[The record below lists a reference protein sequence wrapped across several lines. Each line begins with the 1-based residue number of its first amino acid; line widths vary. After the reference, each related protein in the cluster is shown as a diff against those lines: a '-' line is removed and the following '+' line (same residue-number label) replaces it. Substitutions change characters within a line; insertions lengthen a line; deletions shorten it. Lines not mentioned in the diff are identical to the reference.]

1 VTTAQTT
8 PSGLTQASVTSDILA
23 RAQAHGLVLSAD
35 SATVDETGWDFLVVQ
50 ATAVDGTP
58 WILRVP
64 RRPPVVKA
72 AMAEAK
78 LIATLRG
85 RLPVAVP
92 DFRIVTPDLI
102 AYPRLAGEPAG
113 AGNPRTG
120 PLTWCIDPANP
131 PEALVRA
138 LGRVVAQL
146 HTTPVSE
153 VAETGIPVRSPD
165 DARTAFAQRLQ
176 FGQTELGMHPS
187 WLERGRRW
195 LDDDRLWAESMVLI
209 HADLHP
215 GHTLVDGTG
224 TLTGILDWTDAEVG
238 DPGQEFLVVART
250 FGQVM
255 FDRLVDVYHEYGG
268 PAWPGLRG
276 HVREA
281 LAFWPLERATK
292 AAGLGMPHLF
302 DEARTRYSIPTTI
315 PES

>member
-1 VTTAQTT
+1 MTTAQTT

-138 LGRVVAQL
+138 LGR
-146 HTTPVSE
+146 S
-153 VAETGIPVRSPD
+153 
-165 DARTAFAQRLQ
+165 
-176 FGQTELGMHPS
+176 
-187 WLERGRRW
+187 
-195 LDDDRLWAESMVLI
+195 
-209 HADLHP
+209 
-215 GHTLVDGTG
+215 LVDGTG